1 MKKQPHHVLLSND
14 DGVFFPGIRTL
25 ADVFLDAGWRV
36 SVFAP
41 DRERSAAS
49 HSIIMQEPIVVR
61 RAEWDTDY
69 DRQRLNVWKTSGTPA
84 DCVRVALLEMLRDDM
99 PDMVVSGINNGWN
112 AGSDCHYSGTVS
124 AAMEGLFQG
133 VPAIAVSVRHPSPAR
148 NRLAAQ
154 YALHVAERVLAS
166 ENPREALWNINLPD
180 CEPDAVRGFVEASM
194 APAPYTD
201 GYLRMDRGPDCG
213 AYWLHGELIPEK
225 FVEGS
230 DLYWLW
236 RGYATISAFEWN
248 WTMPNRCGFI
258 LQD

>member
-1 MKKQPHHVLLSND
+1 MKKQSHHVLLSND

-49 HSIIMQEPIVVR
+49 HSINMLEPIVVR
-61 RAEWDTDY
+61 RVEWNTDY

-84 DCVRVALLEMLRDDM
+84 DCVRVALLEMLKDDL
-99 PDMVVSGINNGWN
+99 PDIVVSGINNGWN
-112 AGSDCHYSGTVS
+112 AGTDCHYSGTV
-124 AAMEGLFQG
+124 AAAKEGLFQG
-133 VPAIAVSVRHPSPAR
+133 LPAIAVSVRHPNQAR

-154 YALHVAERVLAS
+154 YALRAAERVLAS

-180 CEPDAVRGFVEASM
+180 CEPDAVRGFVEANM

-201 GYLRMDRGPDCG
+201 GYECMNRGPDCS
-213 AYWLHGELIPEK
+213 ALWLHGELISER

-236 RGYATISAFEWN
+236 RSYATISAFEWN
-248 WTMPNRCGFI
+248 WTKPNLCGFI